1 GVDTGAAPELT
12 EAERDAIL
20 NAADLVTLARTAVDT
35 DYRGDV
41 IDAHAPEMPTRF
53 ARQLTQLFRG
63 AVVIGL
69 DRTDAIRLV
78 IRCPRA
84 SMPPLRLAIIDDLA
98 DHPDSTPTRVRKR
111 LGKPRAT
118 VDRALQALHILGV
131 AVLDE
136 EEKEHRTHWYYSLG
150 DDIDPD
156 VLKPEIITRNITT
169 TTYPHREVLQDPA
182 PEEAPAGT
190 PLPTPTDISGNNGK
204 SPRPAQPTGPD
215 D

>member
-1 GVDTGAAPELT
+1 MGDRFTLLRIDSTRNRIDSGRRTIGNTGHEEQMRDELARLAAGVIAGVDTGAAPELT

-78 IRCPRA
+78 IRCARA

-98 DHPDSTPTRVRKR
+98 D
-111 LGKPRAT
+111 
-118 VDRALQALHILGV
+118 
-131 AVLDE
+131 
-136 EEKEHRTHWYYSLG
+136 
-150 DDIDPD
+150 
-156 VLKPEIITRNITT
+156 
-169 TTYPHREVLQDPA
+169 
-182 PEEAPAGT
+182 
-190 PLPTPTDISGNNGK
+190 
-204 SPRPAQPTGPD
+204 
-215 D
+215 